1 MQVRTNMHNSKFQEL
16 NPYDV
21 LKELVGDDLASVN
34 RLILDYANS
43 EVELIPTITNHL
55 TASGGKRLRP
65 LLTLACGKLFISN
78 PDACIRLA
86 TAVEFIHTATLLHD
100 DVIDESA
107 KRRGLPTA
115 NNTWGNKASI
125 LVGDYLLS
133 QSFRLMVEA
142 GSMVALKMLADT
154 ALKLTESEVWQL
166 DLIKK
171 VDLSIDDYIK
181 LITGKTAVLFA
192 AACAVSAVV
201 AGKEQKVIDNIY
213 QFGLNLGICFQI
225 IDDLLDYFATSQK
238 FGKSVG
244 GDFFEG
250 KITLPFLV
258 CYQSANTEDK
268 KELYR
273 LIMDD
278 AKDADKVKAVM
289 EYFSKYQTESKCLAI
304 AQEYCSKGEKFISM
318 YAEHPIGKAL
328 LDVLQYS
335 ASRAS

>member
-1 MQVRTNMHNSKFQEL
+1 MHSTKFQEL
-16 NPYDV
+16 NPYDA
-21 LKELVGDDLASVN
+21 LKELVGDELSNVN
-34 RLILDYANS
+34 CLILDFASS

-55 TASGGKRLRP
+55 TSSGGKRLRP
-65 LLTLACGKLFISN
+65 ILTLACGKLFPSSK
-78 PDACIRLA
+78 DACIKLA

-100 DVIDESA
+100 DVIDESP

-115 NNTWGNKASI
+115 NNMWGNKPSI

-133 QSFRLMVEA
+133 QSFRLMVDA
-142 GSMVALKMLADT
+142 GSMIALKMLADT

-166 DLIKK
+166 ELIKK

-192 AACAVSAVV
+192 SACAVSAVV
-201 AGKEQKVIDNIY
+201 GEQKQNVIDGIY

-225 IDDLLDYFATSQK
+225 IDDLLDYFAVNQK

-258 CYQSANTEDK
+258 CYRSANEVDK
-268 KELYR
+268 KVLNELMTKNDR
-273 LIMDD
+273 D
-278 AKDADKVKAVM
+278 AVSLAKLM
-289 EYFSKYQTESKCLAI
+289 EYFAKYDVEQKCLEI
-304 AQEYCSKGEKFISM
+304 AEVYCKKGEEFILP
-318 YAEHPIGKAL
+318 YQELNVGKVL
-328 LDVLQYS
+328 LKTLHYS
-335 ASRAS
+335 ANRIY

>member
-1 MQVRTNMHNSKFQEL
+1 MRLPKFQEL

-21 LKELVGDDLASVN
+21 LKELVREDLASVN
-34 RLILDYANS
+34 RLILDYVSS

-65 LLTLACGKLFISN
+65 MLTLACGKLFISN
-78 PDACIRLA
+78 PDACIKLA
-86 TAVEFIHTATLLHD
+86 AAVEFIHTATLLHD
-100 DVIDESA
+100 DVIDESP

-115 NNTWGNKASI
+115 NNIWGNKASI

-142 GSMVALKMLADT
+142 GSTVALKMLADT

-201 AGKEQKVIDNIY
+201 AQKEQKAIDNIY

-244 GDFFEG
+244 SDFFEG

-258 CYQSANTEDK
+258 CYQSANTPDK
-268 KELYR
+268 KELGR
-273 LIMDD
+273 LIMDEV
-278 AKDADKVKAVM
+278 KDSDKLKVIM
-289 EYFSKYQTESKCLAI
+289 GYFTKYQTETKCLEI
-304 AQEYCSKGEKFISM
+304 AQEYCNRGIKFISIF
-318 YAEHPIGKAL
+318 ADHPVGK
-328 LDVLQYS
+328 VLMEVLEYS
-335 ASRAS
+335 ASRVY